1 MEKLQ
6 AVRGTILTG
15 GVTFLI
21 RPLNIVATIIL
32 ARLLTPED
40 FGMVA
45 LAMLLV
51 ASSNLFAGLG
61 MGPAVIHTQGDRDKA
76 AFQAFLVTI
85 LSSTLLFLLVFTNV
99 NLLAQFLG
107 DAAVAPILR
116 WLSFMI
122 ILMGINVV
130 PNALLSKDLRFERIA
145 SATLIS
151 ELLYLTMA
159 LALAFAGLG
168 VWSLIY
174 ARIAS
179 TALLVALTWYFSP
192 GWAWLRPQAW
202 DRDLMSELLCFGLHN
217 TASGLVTYLHTYW
230 DDWLVGRR
238 FGAAALGFYSKAYEL
253 SNRTLTMFSGVIIS
267 VFFPYYVKLKGDKAA
282 LSRTYLKSFR
292 VLLLIMA
299 PIALGILVTSPELV
313 TVLFGEKWLPM
324 IPLLQVYSIM
334 VLTRPISTNT
344 SPLFMAMG
352 RPDYNTR
359 AGTLLLVVMVSLA
372 LLLLGMGTI
381 GVAIAVVVAHIVGM
395 VYNVYQVQTLLPGTA
410 RQTVLASWPSL
421 LSAVVMAGAVLAVKP
436 LATAWTGGPNTGVG
450 LLILIAVGV
459 VSYGL
464 MLLLTQRALLREV
477 MELGLNAFGYKRRGA
492 RFVSS

>member
-6 AVRGTILTG
+6 AVRGSILTG
-15 GVTFLI
+15 GVTFLV
-21 RPLNIVATIIL
+21 RPLNIVVTIIL

-40 FGMVA
+40 FGLVA

-76 AFQAFLVTI
+76 AFQAFLVTL
-85 LSSTLLFLLVFTNV
+85 LSSTLLFLLVFV
-99 NLLAQFLG
+99 NAPWLAQFLG
-107 DAAVAPILR
+107 DAAVTPILR

-130 PNALLSKDLRFERIA
+130 PNALLAKDLRFERIA

-151 ELLYLTMA
+151 EILYLGLA
-159 LALAFAGLG
+159 LALAFSGLG

-179 TALLVALTWYFSP
+179 TLLLVAMTWYFVS
-192 GWAWLRPQAW
+192 GWAWLRPQPW
-202 DRDLMSELLCFGLHN
+202 DRTLMSEMLRFGLHN
-217 TASGLVTYLHTYW
+217 TASGLVSYLHTYW

-238 FGAAALGFYSKAYEL
+238 FGAASLGFYNKAYEL

-299 PIALGILVTSPELV
+299 PIALGILVTSSELV
-313 TVLFGEKWLPM
+313 TVLFGAKWLPM
-324 IPLLQVYSIM
+324 IPLLQIYSIM

-352 RPDYNTR
+352 RPDFNTR
-359 AGTLLLVVMVSLA
+359 AGLLLLAIMVSLA
-372 LLLLGMGTI
+372 LLLLPMGTA
-381 GVAIAVVVAHIVGM
+381 GVAVAVVVAHIVGM
-395 VYNVYQVQTLLPGTA
+395 IYNVYQVQTLLPGTA
-410 RQTVLASWPSL
+410 RQTALASWPSL

-436 LATAWTGGPNTGVG
+436 LATAWTGGPNTFAG
-450 LLILIAVGV
+450 LLILIVVGV
-459 VSYGL
+459 VSYGV
-464 MLLLTQRALLREV
+464 MLVLTQRTLLREV
-477 MELGLNAFGYKRRGA
+477 MELGLSAFGYKRSGI